1 MARRASAAKV
11 ALCIGTA
18 LAGVPVLAQTQNQTP
33 TAREAALE
41 ARLQQLEAAVG
52 HLQAELDKSRTVAV
66 PPPAVPGAAGGWNTA
81 AAIAAAP
88 TASPSAAPADAEKRL
103 AALEKAA
110 TADGF
115 RIGNTS
121 FKIGGFVRVNA
132 SATRYNDGEVVIGGL
147 GKEFYLPQ
155 QIPVGGGFSSQDFL
169 IHARQTR
176 FVLTTAT
183 PVGNDVLK
191 SHFEFDFALSTAPVG
206 AQRATNPYVPTFRRG
221 FFTYGNLLLGQEWT
235 TFQNVAVLPETTD
248 FVGPLE
254 GTVFVR
260 QGIIQYKLG
269 LGNGVD
275 LLVALENPETELI
288 NNSSP
293 TLVDTDDDRLPDV
306 AARLVAKTGLGEFSL
321 AGIVRELRANS
332 AGLGDAAVGWGIS
345 ASGRVPLGARHD
357 LRFMATYGDGI
368 GRYLGLGF
376 APDAIFAAIPG
387 ARLEIVRNF
396 AGFAALKLGW
406 TATLRSTFMASYQS
420 ADYRDSVVSPLTNQ
434 AAWSGAANLFWTPAK
449 NFDVGIEYRHGVR
462 RLVNTETGSMDR
474 VEAAFKYAY

>member
-1 MARRASAAKV
+1 MAASASRLVA
-11 ALCIGTA
+11 ALCVATA
-18 LAGVPVLAQTQNQTP
+18 LTAVPAAAQTE
-33 TAREAALE
+33 REAALE
-41 ARLQQLEAAVG
+41 ARLAQLEAAVSQLRG
-52 HLQAELDKSRTVAV
+52 ELVA
-66 PPPAVPGAAGGWNTA
+66 ARAAPL
-81 AAIAAAP
+81 AAIAP
-88 TASPSAAPADAEKRL
+88 TIAQNASVLPPEAEKRL
-103 AALEKAA
+103 AALETARP
-110 TADGF
+110 ADGF
-115 RIGNTS
+115 KIGSTT
-121 FKIGGFVRVNA
+121 FKIGGYVRVNA

-176 FVLTTAT
+176 FVLNSAT
-183 PVGNDVLK
+183 PVGTEVLK

-260 QGIIQYKLG
+260 QGILQYKFKLASG
-269 LGNGVD
+269 ID

-288 NNSSP
+288 NNTSP

-306 AARLVAKTGLGEFSL
+306 AARLVARTGVGEFSL
-321 AGIVRELRANS
+321 AGIIRELRANS
-332 AGLGDAAVGWGIS
+332 GGLGDAAIGWGVS
-345 ASGRVPLGARHD
+345 GSGRVPLGARHD
-357 LRFMATYGDGI
+357 LRFMATYGDGV

-376 APDAIFAAIPG
+376 APDAIFAATPG
-387 ARLEIVRNF
+387 ARLETVRNF

-406 TATLRSTFMASYQS
+406 TDTLRSTFMASYQS
-420 ADYRDSVVSPLTNQ
+420 VDYRNSLVSPLTNQ

-462 RLVNTETGSMDR
+462 RLVNADTGSMDR